1 MSAAAVSM
9 GRATG
14 VMEVQAGS
22 AANTPGSAEGAGSLL
37 PSPAE
42 VGGDAMLG
50 MYALMSADRQA
61 GKVSAFARAATSQRE
76 RKAAIAEEL
85 RRLQEAAK
93 ARDSGGFWGGLKK
106 ACSTLAK
113 AGLVVAAVGSTVAS
127 GGLTGPLAAVAIAG
141 VALSAGAFLQG
152 ETKILQELGVSDK
165 VAGWIETG
173 MSLGAS
179 ACMVVTT
186 CGAGAASGAGTDAL
200 GKSAAGKL
208 TGSAAAKGASAA
220 ARAASNAA
228 GALGNGVGGG
238 ARVAGATAAVR
249 QGAVAASVV
258 QVTARL
264 AASVGGAGTMA
275 GGVCAI
281 QESRYEARAT
291 ELTADAE
298 SAHLASERL
307 ARMLQRL
314 LDDLESDEGSAERAM
329 GSLKE
334 AIGIRG
340 NSLTAASAVRV

>member
-1 MSAAAVSM
+1 M
-9 GRATG
+9 G
-14 VMEVQAGS
+14 VQAGGVT
-22 AANTPGSAEGAGSLL
+22 NVPGSAEGGASLL

-42 VGGDAMLG
+42 IGGDAMLG
-50 MYALMSADRQA
+50 MYALMAADRQA
-61 GKVSAFARAATSQRE
+61 GKTSAFARAAASQRE

-85 RRLQEAAK
+85 KRLQEAAK

-113 AGLVVAAVGSTVAS
+113 AGLVVAAVGSTVVS

-186 CGAGAASGAGTDAL
+186 CGAGAASGAGAEAL
-200 GKSAAGKL
+200 GQ
-208 TGSAAAKGASAA
+208 SAAAKGASAA
-220 ARAASNAA
+220 GRAASNAA
-228 GALGNGVGGG
+228 GALGNAVGGG
-238 ARVAGATAAVR
+238 AGVAGATAAVG
-249 QGAVAASVV
+249 QGASASSAV

-264 AASVGGAGTMA
+264 AASVGGVGTMA

-314 LDDLESDEGSAERAM
+314 LDDLESDDGSAERAM

-340 NSLTAASAVRV
+340 NSLMAASAVRV

>member
-1 MSAAAVSM
+1 MSAVAVSM
-9 GRATG
+9 GRVSGAMG
-14 VMEVQAGS
+14 VHAGGV
-22 AANTPGSAEGAGSLL
+22 ANTPGNEGGAGALL

-61 GKVSAFARAATSQRE
+61 GKASAFARAAAGQRE

-85 RRLQEAAK
+85 KRLQEAAK

-106 ACSTLAK
+106 ACSTIAK
-113 AGLVVAAVGSTVAS
+113 AGLLVAAVGSTVAS

-152 ETKILQELGVSDK
+152 ETKILQELGMSDK
-165 VAGWIETG
+165 TAGWIETG

-179 ACMVVTT
+179 ACLVVTT

-200 GKSAAGKL
+200 GQSAAGKL
-208 TGSAAAKGASAA
+208 SGSAAAKGASAA
-220 ARAASNAA
+220 GRAASDAA
-228 GALGNGVGGG
+228 GALGSAAGGG
-238 ARVAGATAAVR
+238 AKVAGATAAAG
-249 QGAVAASVV
+249 QGASASSVV
-258 QVTARL
+258 QVTTRL
-264 AASVGGAGTMA
+264 AASVGGVGTIA

-298 SAHLASERL
+298 AAHLASERL